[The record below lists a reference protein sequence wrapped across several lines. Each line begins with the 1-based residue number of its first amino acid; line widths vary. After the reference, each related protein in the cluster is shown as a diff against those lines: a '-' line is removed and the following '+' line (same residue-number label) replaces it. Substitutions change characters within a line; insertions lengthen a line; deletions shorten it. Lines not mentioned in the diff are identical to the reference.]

1 MKTQKQL
8 KEYIAGHPGMKL
20 HHMAHNLSRHGVTVP
35 MMKAAM
41 EAGTELEQ
49 PSRPPRSIGQ
59 PLSQLIDQFDDVSK
73 AAKAMKALPKDSYLD
88 DDEMRRSC
96 GVNPDR
102 WKAVCQHPTLVPF
115 RFALPRG
122 NKHVWMHQAAQ
133 AKLTAAI
140 NLDQS

>member
-1 MKTQKQL
+1 MKTQEL
-8 KEYIAGHPGMKL
+8 KEYIAAHPGWTARRMCQALK
-20 HHMAHNLSRHGVTVP
+20 SRVSAAEMH
-35 MMKAAM
+35 AAM
-41 EAGTELEQ
+41 SGTPQ
-49 PSRPPRSIGQ
+49 PAVQNIQTKTIGQ
-59 PLSQLIDQFDDVSK
+59 PLTNLISQFDDVAK
-73 AAKAMKALPKDSYLD
+73 VAKAMKALPKDSYFD
-88 DDEMRRSC
+88 DDEMRRNC

-140 NLDQS
+140 NLDQQ